1 MKKNQRLSMM
11 IGQSTRGFSAALV
24 AGALLTMLVIN
35 GAAWA
40 QEPAA
45 TPGVASATEQTA
57 AANEVDPKA
66 IDALKKM
73 SAYLRTL
80 KSYTVH
86 SEATKDEVLESG
98 QNIQFSNTVDIYAK
112 LPNRLRVDVNSDR
125 KQRRIYYDG
134 KTVTQYAPR
143 INYYA
148 SVAAPGTIRETLKVA
163 ADKYDLDVPLADL
176 FFWGTDQSGIEDI
189 NSAID
194 VGPSRIG
201 GVECDH
207 FAFRQEGAD
216 WQIWIE
222 RGKAPLPRKLVIT
235 TMDEPSQPQYSSL
248 LRWDLKAS
256 LEDKIFTFVPPKGA
270 QRIEMAPVASA
281 N

>member
-1 MKKNQRLSMM
+1 MKKSQRLSMM
-11 IGQSTRGFSAALV
+11 IGRSSRGFSAALV
-24 AGALLTMLVIN
+24 AAALLTMLVVK

-45 TPGVASATEQTA
+45 TPAIAPATDQTA
-57 AANEVDPKA
+57 VANEVDPTA

-73 SAYLRTL
+73 SAFLRTL
-80 KSYTVH
+80 KSFSVH
-86 SEATKDEVLESG
+86 SEATKDEVLDSG
-98 QNIQFSNTVDIYAK
+98 QNIQFSNTVDIHAK
-112 LPNRLRVDVNSDR
+112 LPNRLRIDVNSDR
-125 KQRRIYYDG
+125 KSRRIYYDG

-143 INYYA
+143 INYFA
-148 SVAAPGTIRETLKVA
+148 TVAAPGTIRETLAVA
-163 ADKYDLDVPLADL
+163 ADKYGLDVPLADL

-189 NSAID
+189 TSAID

-207 FAFRQEGAD
+207 FAFRQDGAD

-222 RGKAPLPRKLVIT
+222 RGKTPLPRKLVIT
-235 TMDEPSQPQYSSL
+235 TMDEPSHPQYSSL
-248 LRWDLKAS
+248 LRWELKAS
-256 LEDKIFTFVPPKGA
+256 VEDKTFAFAPPKGA
-270 QRIEMAPVASA
+270 QKIEMAPVASA